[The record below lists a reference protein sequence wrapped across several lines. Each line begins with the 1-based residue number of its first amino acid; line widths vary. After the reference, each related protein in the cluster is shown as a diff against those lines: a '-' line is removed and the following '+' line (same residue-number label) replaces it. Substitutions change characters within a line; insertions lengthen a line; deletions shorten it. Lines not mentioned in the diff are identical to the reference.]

1 MGAELNVHI
10 CTCSYE
16 HVVYMLDGLIYALN
30 NWPKAVVMATLNSN
44 QSEAESSVF
53 EPTNQNTASDSSKL
67 ESHQME
73 IDDNSKTASR
83 TESQYR
89 FFQRTESVTITT
101 GDDPEILRHNDQF
114 FGTDGT
120 ATTLALEQPELAGPP
135 TPWRGAQ
142 DGRFSQP
149 LNEAYPLAQKPHLL
163 KPFAKKEHLFSSS
176 VSSEGSSELERGE
189 EKGDR
194 PRLSVSYSNP
204 VTRYTCM
211 CMNYKHWL
219 MYVLYVYVY
228 SWKIWWGIK
237 FSSLVVCL

>member
-1 MGAELNVHI
+1 
-10 CTCSYE
+10 
-16 HVVYMLDGLIYALN
+16 MLDGLIYTLN
-30 NWPKAVVMATLNSN
+30 NWPKAVVTATLNSN
-44 QSEAESSVF
+44 QSPTNESYVF
-53 EPTNQNTASDSSKL
+53 EPTNQNMTSDSSKV

-73 IDDNSKTASR
+73 IDDNSRATSK

-101 GDDPEILRHNDQF
+101 GDDPEILRHNEQF
-114 FGTDGT
+114 FGTDGA

-176 VSSEGSSELERGE
+176 VSSEGSSELEKGE
-189 EKGDR
+189 EKEDR

-204 VTRYTCM
+204 VTRYTFIGQDIVT
-211 CMNYKHWL
+211 L
-219 MYVLYVYVY
+219 
-228 SWKIWWGIK
+228 GIYLPY
-237 FSSLVVCL
+237 F

>member
-1 MGAELNVHI
+1 MYMYI
-10 CTCSYE
+10 FICSYE
-16 HVVYMLDGLIYALN
+16 HVVYMLDGLFYTLN
-30 NWPKAVVMATLNSN
+30 NWPKAVIMATLNSN
-44 QSEAESSVF
+44 QSKVNDLSVL
-53 EPTNQNTASDSSKL
+53 EPTNQSKATDNTEL

-73 IDDNSKTASR
+73 IDDNTRTTSR

-89 FFQRTESVTITT
+89 FFKRTESVTITT
-101 GDDPEILRHNDQF
+101 GDDPEILRHNEQF

-176 VSSEGSSELERGE
+176 MLSSEGSSEPERVE
-189 EKGDR
+189 EKDDG

-204 VTRYTCM
+204 TTRYKCIKCTCM
-211 CMNYKHWL
+211 CTCIL
-219 MYVLYVYVY
+219 MFMYMCMYCR
-228 SWKIWWGIK
+228 SGN
-237 FSSLVVCL
+237 FRR

>member
-1 MGAELNVHI
+1 MHTHA
-10 CTCSYE
+10 CSYE
-16 HVVYMLDGLIYALN
+16 HVVYMLDGLIYTLN
-30 NWPKAVVMATLNSN
+30 NWPKAVVTATLNSS
-44 QSEAESSVF
+44 QSEANVFSIF
-53 EPTNQNTASDSSKL
+53 EPTSQTATSDSSKL

-73 IDDNSKTASR
+73 IDDNSRNTSR
-83 TESQYR
+83 TESQCR
-89 FFQRTESVTITT
+89 FFHRTESVTITT
-101 GDDPEILRHNDQF
+101 GDDPEILRHNEQF

-176 VSSEGSSELERGE
+176 ISSEGSSELERGE

-204 VTRYTCM
+204 VTRYTFTGQDY
-211 CMNYKHWL
+211 NSRGSIFVFKQPTH
-219 MYVLYVYVY
+219 
-228 SWKIWWGIK
+228 
-237 FSSLVVCL
+237 

>member
-1 MGAELNVHI
+1 MGTELNLQSLMYMFVYSH
-10 CTCSYE
+10 TYRYE
-16 HVVYMLDGLIYALN
+16 HVVYMLDGLIYTLN
-30 NWPKAVVMATLNSN
+30 NWPKAVVTATLNSS
-44 QSEAESSVF
+44 QSEAEESSVF
-53 EPTNQNTASDSSKL
+53 EPTNQNTANDSSKV

-73 IDDNSKTASR
+73 VDDNSRTASK
-83 TESQYR
+83 TESQSR

-101 GDDPEILRHNDQF
+101 GDDPETLRHNNQF

-176 VSSEGSSELERGE
+176 VSSEGSSELEKGE
-189 EKGDR
+189 EKGAR

-204 VTRYTCM
+204 VAR
-211 CMNYKHWL
+211 
-219 MYVLYVYVY
+219 
-228 SWKIWWGIK
+228 
-237 FSSLVVCL
+237 

>member
-1 MGAELNVHI
+1 
-10 CTCSYE
+10 
-16 HVVYMLDGLIYALN
+16 MLDGLFYTLN
-30 NWPKAVVMATLNSN
+30 NWPKAVVMASLNSS
-44 QSEAESSVF
+44 QSEVNDLSVQ
-53 EPTNQNTASDSSKL
+53 EPTNQNKATDNSKL

-73 IDDNSKTASR
+73 IDDNARTTSR

-89 FFQRTESVTITT
+89 FFKRTESVTITT
-101 GDDPEILRHNDQF
+101 GDDSEILRHNEQF

-176 VSSEGSSELERGE
+176 VLSEGSSELERGE
-189 EKGDR
+189 EKGDG

-204 VTRYTCM
+204 ATRYP
-211 CMNYKHWL
+211 
-219 MYVLYVYVY
+219 
-228 SWKIWWGIK
+228 
-237 FSSLVVCL
+237 VCK

>member
-1 MGAELNVHI
+1 MFNSFNVFKTPAHF
-10 CTCSYE
+10 THTHSYE
-16 HVVYMLDGLIYALN
+16 HVVYMLDGLIYTVN
-30 NWPKAVVMATLNSN
+30 NWPKTIVTTSLNSN
-44 QSEAESSVF
+44 QSGASESSIF
-53 EPTNQNTASDSSKL
+53 EPTNQNTASDNSKL

-73 IDDNSKTASR
+73 VDDNSKTTSK

-101 GDDPEILRHNDQF
+101 GDDPEIQRHNEQF

-135 TPWRGAQ
+135 TPWRAQ

-176 VSSEGSSELERGE
+176 ISSEGSSELERGN
-189 EKGDR
+189 R

-204 VTRYTCM
+204 ITRYACT
-211 CMNYKHWL
+211 
-219 MYVLYVYVY
+219 LYMSVY
-228 SWKIWWGIK
+228 I
-237 FSSLVVCL
+237 VCYAHIL

>member
-1 MGAELNVHI
+1 MDCPLSLVLVMEDNPTEIFMPMYVYVYPYS
-10 CTCSYE
+10 CSYE
-16 HVVYMLDGLIYALN
+16 HVVYMLDGLIYTLN
-30 NWPKAVVMATLNSN
+30 NWPKAVVTATLNSN
-44 QSEAESSVF
+44 QSEASESSPEF
-53 EPTNQNTASDSSKL
+53 EPTNQNTANDSSKL

-73 IDDNSKTASR
+73 IDDHLRTTSR

-101 GDDPEILRHNDQF
+101 GDDPEILRHNEQF

-135 TPWRGAQ
+135 TTWRGEQ

-176 VSSEGSSELERGE
+176 VTSQGSPELERGE
-189 EKGDR
+189 EKVGR

-204 VTRYTCM
+204 VTRY
-211 CMNYKHWL
+211 
-219 MYVLYVYVY
+219 MYM
-228 SWKIWWGIK
+228 
-237 FSSLVVCL
+237 